1 MTKHIT
7 RIIDSTEPV
16 IDLSDLSLED
26 TIKMNLLEANFI
38 RMEMLQK
45 RAAGKDVS
53 EKVLDEL
60 LDAINPDKLRE
71 TFDGNYTMMAKVVKF
86 VPADWFTPRA
96 PAEKDWA
103 DPELYRNLRADKA
116 RQLMQLIRLAQQPD
130 EIAKNSEGSSS

>member
-16 IDLSDLSLED
+16 IDLGDLSLED
-26 TIKMNLLEANFI
+26 TIQMNLLEANFI

-45 RAAGKDVS
+45 RAQGKDVS

-60 LDAINPDKLRE
+60 LDSVDPAKLRAV
-71 TFDGNYTMMAKVVKF
+71 FDANYTMMAKVVKF

-96 PAEKDWA
+96 PAEKDWT
-103 DPELYRNLRADKA
+103 DPELYRDLRADKS
-116 RQLMQLIRLAQQPD
+116 RKLMQLIRMAQQPD